1 MVLQSSGAITLADIR
16 TEFGGAAPDSL
27 SEYYAG
33 GTYVPA
39 GTVGYPGGVSTP
51 IPSSGTI
58 SFSNFYGAT
67 KISTVIR
74 LDTAFYDSMTLNVT
88 TVGVR
93 VGANGTFYSR
103 TQGVYNAEY
112 QWCTPT
118 TDAANYEIYASSAEL
133 TSTGDALDTWL
144 SLSTTRSWVIVD
156 GQDDGEAVT
165 DTLTLSI
172 RRIGTTSPVTTAT
185 ISLYAFRDGSGGVV
199 MTL

>member
-1 MVLQSSGAITLADIR
+1 MALPSSGSISLLDIQ
-16 TEFGGAAPDSL
+16 TEFGGSAPIGIN
-27 SEYYAG
+27 EYYAG
-33 GTYVPA
+33 GAYVPA
-39 GTVGYPGGVSTP
+39 GTVGYPGGISTP

-103 TQGVYNAEY
+103 TQGVYNTEY
-112 QWCTPT
+112 DWCTPT
-118 TDAANYEIYASSAEL
+118 TDAANYEIYASSAEG
-133 TSTGDALDTWL
+133 TATGDAFLTWL
-144 SLSTTRSWVIVD
+144 SLSTTRSWVVID
-156 GQDDGEAVT
+156 GQDDGEPVT

-172 RRIGTTSPVTTAT
+172 RKIGTTSPVTSAT